1 MNAIKA
7 VSVLLL
13 ILVVQGCLRP
23 YLAARA
29 VVNARVGKDDV
40 VRYGVS
46 PEFAV
51 QVGKLTGDPLITAED
66 LKISPYRDTSLLEF
80 RSTAATSSAA
90 VHRVSAMIAVM
101 REHFDPIL
109 REELVKEIEPSLA
122 NNKMSEQ
129 EKELARK
136 IQRGIPRASV
146 EVVDPPAPI
155 TE

>member
-1 MNAIKA
+1 
-7 VSVLLL
+7 
-13 ILVVQGCLRP
+13 
-23 YLAARA
+23 
-29 VVNARVGKDDV
+29 VNARVGKNDV

-51 QVGKLTGDPLITAED
+51 QVGRLTGDTLIKTKD

-101 REHFDPIL
+101 REHFDPIF
-109 REELVKEIEPSLA
+109 REELVKETESSLA
-122 NNKMSEQ
+122 NNKVSEQ

-136 IQRGIPRASV
+136 IQRGIPRASM
-146 EVVDPPAPI
+146 EVVDPPTPI
-155 TE
+155 AE